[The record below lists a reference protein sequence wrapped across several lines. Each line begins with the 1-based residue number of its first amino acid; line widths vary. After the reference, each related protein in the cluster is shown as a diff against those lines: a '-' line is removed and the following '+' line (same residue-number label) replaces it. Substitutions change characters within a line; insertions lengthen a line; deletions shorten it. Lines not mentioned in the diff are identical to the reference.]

1 VPTTTRVERAHAE
14 PQLAV
19 ARALMREYLAWVIEA
34 TRAAGL
40 DPETLRAH
48 YYEGGADTLPGAFV
62 PPDGCLLLALP
73 ALGIVGYD
81 RASDQACEM
90 KRLYVPP
97 AGRGHGVARTL
108 VTQLLEEARAAGYRA
123 MRLETRTFMPE
134 AIALYASLGFRDCA
148 AFHPIPESFRAA
160 TRFLEIDL

>member
-1 VPTTTRVERAHAE
+1 VPTATPIERAHAE

-19 ARALMREYLAWVIEA
+19 ARALMTEYLAWVIDA

-73 ALGIVGYD
+73 AQGIVGYD
-81 RASDQACEM
+81 RASGAACEM

-97 AGRGHGVARTL
+97 TGRGQGIARAL
-108 VTQLLEEARAAGYRA
+108 VSRLLDEARSAGYRS
-123 MRLETRTFMPE
+123 MRLETRAFMQD
-134 AIALYASLGFRDCA
+134 AIALYGSLGFRACD

-160 TRFLEIDL
+160 TRFMERDL